1 MQEPWYELAL
11 KIIGAMALITPL
23 VIWVAGRGRKK
34 AGVDI
39 SKTEREADKLSIE
52 KYLVELNVSEI
63 IDRKAEVIENKY
75 KDIIFS
81 MQKEHFEIKKD
92 MQGRLEKEMKI
103 RIEAEQENE
112 ILKNELHLLRQTS
125 DDQDRKI
132 EELTKKVTQLEK
144 NGNH

>member
-1 MQEPWYELAL
+1 VEPWYELAL
-11 KIIGAMALITPL
+11 KIIGAIALLTPL
-23 VIWVAGRGRKK
+23 LMWIFNRGSKK

-63 IDRKAEVIENKY
+63 IDKKAEVIENKY

-112 ILKNELHLLRQTS
+112 ILKNELHLLRETS
-125 DDQDRKI
+125 NDQSRKI
-132 EELTKKVTQLEK
+132 AELTKKVNQLEK
-144 NGNH
+144 NGK